1 MKIIFVLGPYR
12 PSACGISDYVKLL
25 SEALEQRNHSCKIIS
40 ISPSQGVSFSDL
52 AKTLPDA
59 DLVSLQFS
67 PYAFSPNGLSGAPVL
82 EFAESIRHRKL
93 HIMFH
98 EIWIGAYPKASLKE
112 KFIGWKQ
119 KREILKFLNLAKPHL
134 IHTTN
139 CAALHRLQ
147 SEGLNASYL
156 NLFGA
161 IPLAKRVNIPQ
172 FKETVSTIL
181 FGTLYNNFPYDL
193 LMSKLCQLEQESK
206 KKVQLTLI
214 GIQRESK
221 GLNKLKKFARQKNIT
236 IEETGKLSTEE
247 ISIHLQSSDIAVATT
262 PLDSLGKSMSTASF
276 LEHGLPVITFDDGDT
291 PENKLFFRQRFRR
304 QIILL
309 NKNTSIMKILETLQ
323 EPKRKFF
330 DGVEITSEQ
339 ILSELAK

>member
-1 MKIIFVLGPYR
+1 MGPYS
-12 PSACGISDYVKLL
+12 PSTCGISDYVKLL

-67 PYAFSPNGLSGAPVL
+67 PYAFSPNGLSGASIL
-82 EFAESIRHRKL
+82 EFAESIRHRNL

-112 KFIGWKQ
+112 KFIGWIQ
-119 KREILKFLNLAKPHL
+119 KREILKFLSLAKPHL

-161 IPLAKRVNIPQ
+161 IPLTKKVNIPQ
-172 FKETVSTIL
+172 LKKTISTIL

-247 ISIHLQSSDIAVATT
+247 ISIHLQLSDIAVATT

-276 LEHGLPVITFDDGDT
+276 LEHGLPVITFNDGDT
-291 PENKLFFRQRFRR
+291 PLDKLSFRKRFNK

-309 NKNTSIMKILETLQ
+309 NESGSVGKMRGILN
-323 EPKRKFF
+323 EPKRKYF
-330 DGVEITSEQ
+330 DGVVDTTDTMLKV
-339 ILSELAK
+339 LS

>member
-1 MKIIFVLGPYR
+1 MGPYR
-12 PSACGISDYVKLL
+12 PSTCGISDYVKLL

-67 PYAFSPNGLSGAPVL
+67 PYAFSPNGLSGVPIL

-98 EIWIGAYPKASLKE
+98 EIWIGAYHKASLKE
-112 KFIGWKQ
+112 KFIGWIQ

-139 CAALHRLQ
+139 CAALHRLK

-161 IPLAKRVNIPQ
+161 IPLTKKGNIPQ
-172 FKETVSTIL
+172 QKKNISTIL
-181 FGTLYNNFPYDL
+181 FGTLYNNFPYAL

-206 KKVQLTLI
+206 KKVQLKLI

-247 ISIHLQSSDIAVATT
+247 ISIHLQLSDIAVATT

-276 LEHGLPVITFDDGDT
+276 LEHGLPVITVNDGDT
-291 PENKLFFRQRFRR
+291 PLDKLFFRKRFNE

-309 NKNTSIMKILETLQ
+309 NESGSVGKMRGILN
-323 EPKRKFF
+323 EPKRKYF
-330 DGVEITSEQ
+330 DGVVDTTDTMLKV
-339 ILSELAK
+339 LS